1 MTSPRNWSTEAYLS
15 LALLGL
21 LICLS
26 GLLYV
31 HHHYTLA
38 QTAYESHSVRIVLTP
53 DGHAL
58 KELNQLAATADRWW
72 RWQLLLSVLT
82 LGALAGV
89 VVLVLRRRN
98 ERLAVEADGK
108 AAPGPTESE

>member
-21 LICLS
+21 LICLG

-58 KELNQLAATADRWW
+58 RALNQLAATADRWW
-72 RWQLLLSVLT
+72 RWQLCFSILT
-82 LGALAGV
+82 LGALVGV
-89 VVLVLRRRN
+89 VLLVLRRRT
-98 ERLAVEADGK
+98 ERIAAETDSQTVEVA
-108 AAPGPTESE
+108 ERE